1 MHNVMRTNHL
11 SCFFSH
17 SYIVTCVPHCY
28 GNTAL
33 HYGPARRAYLN
44 LREGENANNKQTKQQ
59 RDKVP
64 QGEKRAAGY
73 EELELQEMEADTFP
87 QAHQ

>member
-1 MHNVMRTNHL
+1 M
-11 SCFFSH
+11 
-17 SYIVTCVPHCY
+17 
-28 GNTAL
+28 
-33 HYGPARRAYLN
+33 N
-44 LREGENANNKQTKQQ
+44 LRERERERERENANNKQTKQQ

-64 QGEKRAAGY
+64 QGEKRTAGY